1 MDEAPSCAEDQHGTA
16 YNLINETQKMRE
28 KTAMKAPAASG

>member
-16 YNLINETQKMRE
+16 YNLINETQKIRG
-28 KTAMKAPAASG
+28 KTAMKAPVASG